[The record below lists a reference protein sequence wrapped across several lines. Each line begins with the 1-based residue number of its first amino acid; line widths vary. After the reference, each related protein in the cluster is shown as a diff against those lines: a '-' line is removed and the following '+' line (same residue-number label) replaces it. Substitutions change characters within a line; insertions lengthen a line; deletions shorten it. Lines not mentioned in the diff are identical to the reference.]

1 MNNIGFVIVPYAASY
16 FLFFALVSIARVQ
29 NAHRLWYNNGFAK
42 NLSTVLIV
50 HIAGILL
57 FGALPFFSNHFSPP
71 ILYDS
76 SAITRWQSL
85 VMIILIVLTV
95 IISPRLANKEFRLNG
110 NESSMTASPGNSFF
124 IVYFIVRILFIVAYE
139 SWFRGFLLSD
149 CAASF
154 GIVISIFLNVSLY
167 TLLHAVNGKKEMLSC
182 IPFGFLLSC
191 LCIWQGAVWPAIGI
205 HLSLSIPYEAS
216 MIRKINTKRFA
227 I

>member
-1 MNNIGFVIVPYAASY
+1 MNNVGFVIAPYAASY
-16 FLFFALVSIARVQ
+16 FLFFALLSIARVQ

-50 HIAGILL
+50 HVAGILL
-57 FGALPFFSNHFSPP
+57 FGVLPYFSNHLSPVV
-71 ILYDS
+71 LYDS
-76 SAITRWQSL
+76 GAITRWQSL
-85 VMIILIVLTV
+85 VMIILLLLTV
-95 IISPRLANKEFRLNG
+95 IISPRLASKEFSLNVH
-110 NESSMTASPGNSFF
+110 EASMTGSPSNSFF

-149 CAASF
+149 CRANF
-154 GIVISIFLNVSLY
+154 GIAISVFLNVGLY

-182 IPFGFLLSC
+182 IPFGLLLSC
-191 LCIWQGAVWPAIGI
+191 LCIWQGGVWPAIAI
-205 HLSLSIPYEAS
+205 HLALSIPYEVS